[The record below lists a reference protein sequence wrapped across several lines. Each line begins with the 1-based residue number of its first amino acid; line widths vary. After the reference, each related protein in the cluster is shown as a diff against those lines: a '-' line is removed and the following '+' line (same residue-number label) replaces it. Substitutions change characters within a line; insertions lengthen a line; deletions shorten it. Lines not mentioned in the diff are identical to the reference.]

1 MLNRVLVGID
11 FSAAS
16 RRALERAAE
25 WAARLNIPLAAMH
38 VVPNPSQAIFQP
50 YTPMADPSWFQKFE
64 PNAQEL
70 LDQWLAPYP
79 GSTSLIRTGSPAKL
93 LVEASNADTLL
104 VVGNVG
110 HGALDA
116 LLFGSTADR
125 VIRNAPGDVL
135 VVRAEP
141 TV

>member
-1 MLNRVLVGID
+1 
-11 FSAAS
+11 
-16 RRALERAAE
+16 
-25 WAARLNIPLAAMH
+25 
-38 VVPNPSQAIFQP
+38 
-50 YTPMADPSWFQKFE
+50 MADPTWFQKFE

-79 GSTSLIRTGSPAKL
+79 GSTSLIRTGHPAKL
-93 LVEASNADTLL
+93 LVEESNADTLL

-141 TV
+141 MV